1 MSAIIF
7 DGKKFSEEILE
18 KLKENRRGLGKLR
31 FDAVLVG
38 DNSASL
44 SFLKEKEKACK
55 VLGVDFK
62 LHKIDEKISNTQLR
76 KEIVKIGKIKSVNGL
91 IIQLP
96 LPSRINAQYILNA
109 IPEEK
114 DIDVLSQKS
123 LGAFY
128 VGRSKILPP
137 TVSAFK
143 KVLDYYQNLNG
154 GSIADKKFLVIGAGG
169 LVGRPI
175 AVWLTN
181 QDYTFSVITEKTKDM
196 TKFTK
201 EADIVVSGAGKPN
214 LITVEIIKQGAVIID
229 FGFGKIDGKIFGDFD
244 ESVKEKSGFLT
255 PVPGGMGPV
264 TVACLL
270 ENLLNLAKPTPAN

>member
-1 MSAIIF
+1 MKGIIF
-7 DGKKFSEEILE
+7 DGKKFFEEILE
-18 KLKENRRGLGKLR
+18 KLKEKRRGFGKLR
-31 FDAVLVG
+31 FDAILVG
-38 DNSASL
+38 DNSASF

-55 VLGVDFK
+55 VLDVDFK
-62 LHKIDEKISNTQLR
+62 LHKIDEKISNTRLR

-96 LPSRINAQYILNA
+96 LPKHLNSQYILNA

-143 KVLDYYQNLNG
+143 KVLEYYYQDDL
-154 GSIADKKFLVIGAGG
+154 SKAYFVVIGAGK
-169 LVGRPI
+169 LVGKPI
-175 AVWLTN
+175 AVWLIN
-181 QDYTFSVITEKTKDM
+181 QGYSFSVIEQNYPNLKQVAQM
-196 TKFTK
+196 
-201 EADIVVSGAGKPN
+201 ADVIISGVGKPK
-214 LITVEIIKQGAVIID
+214 LIMKEMIKQGAAIID

-244 ESVKEKSGFLT
+244 ESVKEKAGFLT

-270 ENLLNLAKPTPAN
+270 ENLLNIAKPTPAN